1 MSQST
6 YMRTIQ
12 ITTNYYEN
20 YNFEGDV
27 PYYKIKGTHVF
38 EMDVAF
44 NDLMYREEMLIP
56 AINDMIAKQTNP
68 DNSPMADKYIITDID
83 LKDEVTQLP
92 SLSTTEL
99 TEYKPTREN
108 KINPSLCSRA
118 AVESI
123 QKIENYRD
131 VVDFTN
137 IVDKTSEPSP
147 FDYID
152 YSKGMNH

>member
-1 MSQST
+1 MQQST

-12 ITTNYYEN
+12 IFTNYYEN
-20 YNFEGDV
+20 YNIDGDI
-27 PYYKIKGTHVF
+27 PYYKFKGTHVF
-38 EMDVAF
+38 EMEVAF
-44 NDLMYREEMLIP
+44 DDLMYREELLIP

-68 DNSPMADKYIITDID
+68 DNSPMACKYIIKDID
-83 LKDEVTQLP
+83 LKDEVTTLP
-92 SLSTTEL
+92 NLTIKEL

-131 VVDFTN
+131 VVDFTD
-137 IVDKTSEPSP
+137 IVDKTAEPSP
-147 FDYID
+147 FNYIN
-152 YSKGMNH
+152 YNH

>member
-20 YNFEGDV
+20 YNWDSDI

-38 EMDVAF
+38 EMDVNF
-44 NDLMYREEMLIP
+44 NDLMYNKEKLVE
-56 AINDMIAKQTNP
+56 AINDMIAKKTNP
-68 DNSPMADKYIITDID
+68 DNSPSACKYIVTDID
-83 LKDEVTQLP
+83 LKDEVTTLP
-92 SLSTTEL
+92 NLTIKEL
-99 TEYKPTREN
+99 TNYKPTREN

-147 FDYID
+147 FDYVN
-152 YSKGMNH
+152 YNH

>member
-12 ITTNYYEN
+12 IFCNYYEN
-20 YNFEGDV
+20 YNLEGE

-38 EMDVAF
+38 EMDVNF
-44 NDLMYREEMLIP
+44 NDLMYRKGELKA

-68 DNSPMADKYIITDID
+68 DNSPHADKYIIKDID
-83 LKDEVTQLP
+83 LKDEVTKFVP
-92 SLSTTEL
+92 L
-99 TEYKPTREN
+99 TAQDLTNYKPTRTN

-123 QKIENYRD
+123 WEINNFRAE
-131 VVDFTN
+131 VVDFTD
-137 IVDKTSEPSP
+137 IVDKTHEPSP

>member
-12 ITTNYYEN
+12 IFTNYYEN
-20 YNFEGDV
+20 YNLDGE

-38 EMDVAF
+38 EMDVNF
-44 NDLMYREEMLIP
+44 NDLMYRKDELKA
-56 AINDMIAKQTNP
+56 AINDMIAKDTNP
-68 DNSPMADKYIITDID
+68 DNSPYADKYIITDID
-83 LKDEVTQLP
+83 LKDEVTKFVP
-92 SLSTTEL
+92 L
-99 TEYKPTREN
+99 TAQDLTNYKPTRTN

-123 QKIENYRD
+123 WEINNFRAE
-131 VVDFTN
+131 VVDFTD
-137 IVDKTSEPSP
+137 IVDKTHEPSP